1 MRREGV
7 VVSYASDELTIL
19 VLLVS
24 SSSVEEKIYWH
35 QKCLLVDSSYLWFG
49 SFRSTVPVN

>member
-1 MRREGV
+1 V

-35 QKCLLVDSSYLWFG
+35 QKCLLVIAVVFG
-49 SFRSTVPVN
+49 LAASDRLFL

>member
-1 MRREGV
+1 V

-35 QKCLLVDSSYLWFG
+35 QKCLLVDSSCLWFG